1 MHGCLTTWIERVSW
15 IWPNP
20 SQINWRKGNLRDF
33 FAMVGMSG
41 PMFNPKPAGIE
52 VSTVDNFH
60 AFWALCLN
68 FAIFCQGV
76 RFLPN
81 MDPDVVQAASLDHNP
96 WKVARLEYLKLLE
109 CLPQRNLEPLPRQ
122 FRFSKRFPDS
132 AGLIR
137 VLVYNIPTSSSTGQM
152 PYVWAEF
159 GLL

>member
-1 MHGCLTTWIERVSW
+1 
-15 IWPNP
+15 
-20 SQINWRKGNLRDF
+20 
-33 FAMVGMSG
+33 MVGMSG
-41 PMFNPKPAGIE
+41 PMFNPKPAGVE

-76 RFLPN
+76 RFFPN
-81 MDPDVVQAASLDHNP
+81 MDPDVVQAAISLDHDP
-96 WKVARLEYLKLLE
+96 LE
-109 CLPQRNLEPLPRQ
+109 CLPQGNLEPPPRQ

-152 PYVWAEF
+152 TYVWAEF

>member
-1 MHGCLTTWIERVSW
+1 MSYLNWTCFMDLTE
-15 IWPNP
+15 P
-20 SQINWRKGNLRDF
+20 QINWRKGNLRDF

-41 PMFNPKPAGIE
+41 PMFNPKPAGVE

-76 RFLPN
+76 RFFPEHGSRCC
-81 MDPDVVQAASLDHNP
+81 PSSQPRSRSLKGCKTWVFKIIGMSP
-96 WKVARLEYLKLLE
+96 TKES
-109 CLPQRNLEPLPRQ
+109 EPPPRQ

-137 VLVYNIPTSSSTGQM
+137 VLVCNIPTSSSTGQM
-152 PYVWAEF
+152 TYVWADF